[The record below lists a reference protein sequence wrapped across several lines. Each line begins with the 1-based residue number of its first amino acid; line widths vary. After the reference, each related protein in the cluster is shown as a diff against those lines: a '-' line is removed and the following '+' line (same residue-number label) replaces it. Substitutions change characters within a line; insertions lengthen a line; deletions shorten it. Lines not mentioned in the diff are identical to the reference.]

1 VLLWAIAVFN
11 QPCQYCGVSMMN
23 LQQGSELLS
32 KAPTDSVRP
41 PPASRVR
48 YRVLGLSF
56 LMAFVMYMER
66 GAIGATAPTIMRE
79 FHVDKISMG
88 WAVSAFSWSYA
99 LFQVPGGWMADR
111 FGPRIILAAA
121 MAWWSVF
128 TAATGFTFNAS
139 SLATTRFL
147 FGMGEAAAYP
157 TGSRA
162 LVRWLPARRR
172 AFGQGFQHSGSR
184 LGAAIAPAL
193 VVTLIAWSGWRLIFY
208 IFGAVGIVWAMVWYA
223 YYRDLPSEHAGINA
237 QELAI
242 LGTASSSIPP
252 GARRAVPWRLIL
264 HSRDLWYMSTIYFCY
279 GWVLWLYLAWF
290 PTYLREARHFTQL
303 GTGWASVPLLAA
315 TVTNVVGGLLSD
327 RLAHQW
333 NDLRRGRLMVSICGF
348 AIAGIAL
355 LPGVLA
361 ASAIAAMVCLTIA
374 LAGLELTVSVSWAIC
389 IDIGGDFSGSVSS
402 VMNTWGNIGG
412 AVSAVMVG
420 YLATLFGWTSPFLL
434 ASALC
439 LFSALL
445 ASRIDPRRPAVGHP
459 VEGYNTSK
467 SMSV

>member
-1 VLLWAIAVFN
+1 MIKI
-11 QPCQYCGVSMMN
+11 QR
-23 LQQGSELLS
+23 
-32 KAPTDSVRP
+32 DSDLVPRGPADPARP
-41 PPASRVR
+41 PPASQVR

-56 LMAFVMYMER
+56 LMAFLMYMER
-66 GAIGATAPTIMRE
+66 GAIGASAPTIMRE

-88 WAVSAFSWSYA
+88 WAVSAFNWSYA
-99 LFQVPGGWMADR
+99 LCQVPAGWMADR

-128 TAATGFTFNAS
+128 TAGTGLTFSVS
-139 SLATTRFL
+139 SLAATRFL
-147 FGMGEAAAYP
+147 FGMGEAAAFP
-157 TGSRA
+157 AGSRA
-162 LVRWLPARRR
+162 LVRWLPIRRR
-172 AFGQGFQHSGSR
+172 AFGQGFQHAGSR
-184 LGAAIAPAL
+184 LGAALAPAL
-193 VVTLIAWSGWRLIFY
+193 VAALIGLSGWRPVFY
-208 IFGAVGIVWAMVWYA
+208 IFGVVGIVWAMVWYA
-223 YYRDLPSEHAGINA
+223 YYRDFPSEHPGINA
-237 QELAI
+237 GELAT
-242 LGTASSSIPP
+242 LGTAGSRIPA
-252 GARRAVPWRLIL
+252 GARPAVPWGLIL
-264 HSRDLWYMSTIYFCY
+264 RSRDLWYLSTIYFCY

-303 GTGWASVPLLAA
+303 GMGLASLPLLAA
-315 TVTNVVGGLLSD
+315 TATNVAGGLLSD

-361 ASAIAAMVCLTIA
+361 ASPTAALVCLTIA

-402 VMNTWGNIGG
+402 VMNTWGNVGG

-445 ASRIDPRRPAVGHP
+445 VSRIDPGRPAAGHPAGACETTRRPV
-459 VEGYNTSK
+459 
-467 SMSV
+467 

>member
-1 VLLWAIAVFN
+1 MI
-11 QPCQYCGVSMMN
+11 N
-23 LQQGSELLS
+23 LRQSSELPL
-32 KAPTDSVRP
+32 KAPAGPAKP
-41 PPASRVR
+41 PPATRVR
-48 YRVLGLSF
+48 YRVLGLTC
-56 LMAFVMYMER
+56 LMAFMMYMER
-66 GAIGATAPTIMRE
+66 GAIGAVAPAIMRE

-88 WAVSAFSWSYA
+88 WAVSAFNWSYA

-128 TAATGFTFNAS
+128 TAATGFTFSAS

-147 FGMGEAAAYP
+147 FGMGEAAAFP
-157 TGSRA
+157 AGSRA
-162 LVRWLPARRR
+162 LVRWLPVRRR

-184 LGAAIAPAL
+184 LGAALAPAL
-193 VVTLIAWSGWRLIFY
+193 VVTLTALSGWRPVFY
-208 IFGAVGIVWAMVWYA
+208 IFGAVGIVWAVVWYA
-223 YYRDLPSEHAGINA
+223 YYRDYPREHAGINA
-237 QELAI
+237 EELAI
-242 LGTASSSIPP
+242 LGPAGSRPP
-252 GARRAVPWRLIL
+252 SAARPAVPWGLIL
-264 HSRDLWYMSTIYFCY
+264 RSRDLWYLSTIYFCY

-290 PTYLREARHFTQL
+290 PTYLREARHFTRL
-303 GTGWASVPLLAA
+303 GMGLASLPLLAA
-315 TVTNVVGGLLSD
+315 TVTNVAGGLLSD

-361 ASAIAAMVCLTIA
+361 AGAIAAMICLTIA

-402 VMNTWGNIGG
+402 VMNTWGNVGG

-445 ASRIDPRRPAVGHP
+445 VSRVDPRRPAAGRPAGEYKTSGSTP
-459 VEGYNTSK
+459 V
-467 SMSV
+467 

>member
-1 VLLWAIAVFN
+1 
-11 QPCQYCGVSMMN
+11 MN
-23 LQQGSELLS
+23 DLRQSSEPLPT
-32 KAPTDSVRP
+32 APPDSAQS
-41 PPASRVR
+41 PPASQVR

-56 LMAFVMYMER
+56 LMAFMMYMER
-66 GAIGATAPTIMRE
+66 GAIGAVAPAIMRE

-88 WAVSAFSWSYA
+88 WAVSAFNWSYA

-111 FGPRIILAAA
+111 FGPRIVLAGA

-128 TAATGFTFNAS
+128 TAITGFTFSAS
-139 SLATTRFL
+139 SLAATRFL
-147 FGMGEAAAYP
+147 FGMGEAAAFP
-157 TGSRA
+157 AGSRA
-162 LVRWLPARRR
+162 LVRWLPVRRR
-172 AFGQGFQHSGSR
+172 AFGQGFQHAGSR
-184 LGAAIAPAL
+184 LGAALAPAL
-193 VVTLIAWSGWRLIFY
+193 VVTLTAVSGWRPVFF
-208 IFGAVGIVWAMVWYA
+208 IFGAAGIAWAMVWYA
-223 YYRDLPSEHAGINA
+223 YYRDFPREHPGINA
-237 QELAI
+237 AELAI
-242 LGTASSSIPP
+242 LGTASPRVPP
-252 GARRAVPWRLIL
+252 GARPAVPWRLIL
-264 HSRDLWYMSTIYFCY
+264 RSRDLWRLSTIYFCY
-279 GWVLWLYLAWF
+279 GCVLWLYLAWF
-290 PTYLREARHFTQL
+290 PTYLREARHFTHL
-303 GTGWASVPLLAA
+303 GTGLASLPLLAA
-315 TVTNVVGGLLSD
+315 TVTNVGGGLLSD

-361 ASAIAAMVCLTIA
+361 AGAMTAMVCLTIA

-420 YLATLFGWTSPFLL
+420 YLATLFGWTAPFLL

-445 ASRIDPRRPAVGHP
+445 ASRIDPRRPAAGA
-459 VEGYNTSK
+459 
-467 SMSV
+467 

>member
-1 VLLWAIAVFN
+1 
-11 QPCQYCGVSMMN
+11 MMN
-23 LQQGSELLS
+23 LQQGSGLLPQ
-32 KAPTDSVRP
+32 APADSAKP
-41 PPASRVR
+41 PPASQVR

-56 LMAFVMYMER
+56 LMAFMMYMER
-66 GAIGATAPTIMRE
+66 GAIGAAAPTIMRE

-88 WAVSAFSWSYA
+88 WAISAFNWSYA

-111 FGPRIILAAA
+111 FGPRIVLATA

-128 TAATGFTFNAS
+128 TAATGLTFNVS

-147 FGMGEAAAYP
+147 FGVGEAAAFP
-157 TGSRA
+157 AGSRA
-162 LVRWLPARRR
+162 LARWLPVRRR

-184 LGAAIAPAL
+184 LGAALAPAL
-193 VVTLIAWSGWRLIFY
+193 VVTLIAWSGWRPIFY
-208 IFGAVGIVWAMVWYA
+208 IFGAGGIVWAAVWGT
-223 YYRDLPSEHAGINA
+223 YYRDFPCEHPGINA
-237 QELAI
+237 GELAI
-242 LGTASSSIPP
+242 LGTTAARVPS
-252 GARRAVPWRLIL
+252 GARPRVPWGLIL
-264 HSRDLWYMSTIYFCY
+264 RSRDLWYLSTIYFCY

-290 PTYLREARHFTQL
+290 PSYLREARHFTQL
-303 GTGWASVPLLAA
+303 GMGLASLPLLAA

-361 ASAIAAMVCLTIA
+361 AGAVAAMVCLTIA

-402 VMNTWGNIGG
+402 VMNTWGNVGG

-445 ASRIDPRRPAVGHP
+445 VSRIDPRRPATGHSGKEYDTSRSIP
-459 VEGYNTSK
+459 V
-467 SMSV
+467 

>member
-1 VLLWAIAVFN
+1 MKL
-11 QPCQYCGVSMMN
+11 PPS
-23 LQQGSELLS
+23 SELLPQAS
-32 KAPTDSVRP
+32 ADSVRP
-41 PPASRVR
+41 PPASQVR
-48 YRVLGLSF
+48 YRVLVLSF
-56 LMAFVMYMER
+56 LMAFMMYMER
-66 GAIGATAPTIMRE
+66 GAIGAAAPTIMRE

-88 WAVSAFSWSYA
+88 WAISAFNWSYA

-111 FGPRIILAAA
+111 FGPRIVLAAA

-128 TAATGFTFNAS
+128 TAATGLTFNVS

-147 FGMGEAAAYP
+147 FGVGEAAAFP
-157 TGSRA
+157 AGSRA
-162 LVRWLPARRR
+162 LARWLPVRRR

-184 LGAAIAPAL
+184 LGAALAPAL
-193 VVTLIAWSGWRLIFY
+193 VVALIAWSGWRPVFF
-208 IFGAVGIVWAMVWYA
+208 IFGVVGIVWAAVWGR
-223 YYRDLPSEHAGINA
+223 YYRDFPREHPGINA
-237 QELAI
+237 GELAI
-242 LGTASSSIPP
+242 LGTASPRVPP
-252 GARRAVPWRLIL
+252 GARPRVPWGLIL
-264 HSRDLWYMSTIYFCY
+264 RSRDLWYLSTIYFCY

-290 PTYLREARHFTQL
+290 PSYLREARHFTQL
-303 GTGWASVPLLAA
+303 GMGLASLPLLAA
-315 TVTNVVGGLLSD
+315 TVTNVVGGLVSD

-361 ASAIAAMVCLTIA
+361 AGAVAAMVCLTVA

-402 VMNTWGNIGG
+402 VMNTWGNVGG

-445 ASRIDPRRPAVGHP
+445 VSRIDPRRPAAGPPGREYETSRSIP
-459 VEGYNTSK
+459 V
-467 SMSV
+467 